1 MTAHRTLVCVVL
13 LVSACRAAPIPEA
26 QRYPAGTAFRA
37 QYRTVD
43 GTRLR
48 LIDSGNGTPVVFIH
62 GFGASIYGWRY
73 QLPPAVTAGYRVVAF
88 DNRGFGFS
96 DKPAHGYTNAA
107 YAHLVVSLL
116 DSLGI
121 ASAVLVGHSMGG
133 AIAAEVALTYPDR
146 VRGVVLI
153 DAAGYGVRWPGV
165 LKLARWPQ
173 VGAVVT
179 RFRARWITGR
189 ILRSTFADPSKVTE
203 ADVDQYYAPV
213 PDPAY
218 GRALRG
224 VLREFRFDSLGGGR
238 LGGVLAPT
246 LILWGDA
253 DRWIPLRDGTRFARE
268 LPRSEFVVVAHT
280 GHDAAEESPEQV
292 NRQLLGFL
300 KDGLSRIPENVAVAA
315 PDEGP

>member
-1 MTAHRTLVCVVL
+1 VTAHRTLVCVAL

-73 QLPPAVTAGYRVVAF
+73 QLPPTVTAGYRVVAF

-146 VRGVVLI
+146 VRGLVLI

-203 ADVDQYYAPV
+203 AEVDQYYAPV

-280 GHDAAEESPEQV
+280 GHDAADESPEQV

-300 KDGLSRIPENVAVAA
+300 KEGLSRIPENVAVAA

>member
-1 MTAHRTLVCVVL
+1 M
-13 LVSACRAAPIPEA
+13 
-26 QRYPAGTAFRA
+26 
-37 QYRTVD
+37 
-43 GTRLR
+43 
-48 LIDSGNGTPVVFIH
+48 IDTGNGTPVVFIH
-62 GFGASIYGWRY
+62 GFGASMYGWRY
-73 QLPPAVTAGYRVVAF
+73 QLPLLVTAGYRVVVF

-133 AIAAEVALTYPDR
+133 AIASEVALTYPDR
-146 VRGVVLI
+146 VRGMVLI

-179 RFRARWITGR
+179 RFRARWITAR

-224 VLREFRFDSLGGGR
+224 VLREFRFDSLGGR
-238 LGGVLAPT
+238 LGRVQAPT

-253 DRWIPLRDGTRFARE
+253 DRWIPLRDGTRFAHE
-268 LPRSEFVVVAHT
+268 LPRSEFAVLRHT
-280 GHDAAEESPEQV
+280 GHDAAEESPDQV
-292 NRQLLGFL
+292 NPLLLGYL
-300 KDGLSRIPENVAVAA
+300 KEGLSHIPENVAWSSRSS
-315 PDEGP
+315 PH

>member
-48 LIDSGNGTPVVFIH
+48 LIDTGNGTPVVFIH

-146 VRGVVLI
+146 VRGLVLI

>member
-146 VRGVVLI
+146 VRGLVLI

>member
-1 MTAHRTLVCVVL
+1 VTAHRTLVCVVL

-26 QRYPAGTAFRA
+26 QRYPAGSAFRA

-48 LIDSGNGTPVVFIH
+48 LIDTGNGTPVVFIH

-73 QLPPAVTAGYRVVAF
+73 QLPPTVTAGYRVVAF

-146 VRGVVLI
+146 VRGLVLI

-224 VLREFRFDSLGGGR
+224 VLREFRFDTLSGGR

-253 DRWIPLRDGTRFARE
+253 DRWIPLRDGTRFARD

-280 GHDAAEESPEQV
+280 GHDAADESPEQV

-300 KDGLSRIPENVAVAA
+300 KEGLSRIPENVAVAA

>member
-280 GHDAAEESPEQV
+280 GHDAADESPEQV

>member
-1 MTAHRTLVCVVL
+1 MTAPRILLSVL
-13 LVSACRAAPIPEA
+13 LLAGACRASPIPEA
-26 QRYPAGTAFRA
+26 QRYPAGTPFRA

-43 GTRLR
+43 ETRLR
-48 LIDSGNGTPVVFIH
+48 MIDTGNGTPVVFIH
-62 GFGASIYGWRY
+62 GFGASMYGWRY
-73 QLPPAVTAGYRVVAF
+73 QLPPIVAAGYRVVAF

-121 ASAVLVGHSMGG
+121 SSAVLIGHSMGG
-133 AIAAEVALTYPDR
+133 AIAAEVALRYPDR
-146 VRGVVLI
+146 VRGLVLI

-179 RFRARWITGR
+179 RFRARWITAR

-224 VLREFRFDSLGGGR
+224 VLREFRFDSLGGRVGR
-238 LGGVLAPT
+238 VQAPT
-246 LILWGDA
+246 LVLWGDA
-253 DRWIPLRDGTRFARE
+253 DRWIPLRDGTRFTQE
-268 LPRSEFVVVAHT
+268 LPRSEFVVLTRT
-280 GHDAAEESPEQV
+280 GHDAADESPDEV
-292 NRQLLGFL
+292 NRYLLAYL
-300 KDGLSRIPENVAVAA
+300 KEGLSRIPENVAVAA
-315 PDEGP
+315 RDDGP

>member
-1 MTAHRTLVCVVL
+1 MTAHGTLVCVAL

-73 QLPPAVTAGYRVVAF
+73 QLPPTVTAGYRVVAF

-146 VRGVVLI
+146 VRGLVLI

-203 ADVDQYYAPV
+203 AEVDQYYAPV

-280 GHDAAEESPEQV
+280 GHDAADESPEQV

-300 KDGLSRIPENVAVAA
+300 KEGLSRIPENVAVAA